1 MTVVY
6 KEADADPRFL
16 RDRRIAI
23 IGYGNLGR
31 SFALNLRDSGIPIIV
46 GNAPDKYAALAKNDG
61 FTVASIEQAAKD
73 ANLLLLLLP
82 DEVMPQIYLT
92 SIAPSL
98 KTGDSLVFA
107 SGYNVAFGFIE
118 PPSYVDASLIAPRQ
132 LGIAVRDGFVNG
144 LGFPCYVAV
153 AQDHSGQAWGY
164 VLALALAVGALRQGA
179 IEVSFNQEVEL
190 DLFMQQAVLPAIH
203 HSLLAAVDVLVAE
216 GYPPEVVLT
225 ELYLSSELGA
235 ILTRAAVTGWVQAL
249 RRMSAT
255 AQYGILS
262 RTVHFQEMKI
272 RRQMETI
279 LDDIRRGS
287 FAQEWSS
294 EFQDGYPRMQQIR
307 RRFENS
313 AMWRY
318 EKDVLAILRGLQI
331 SPDDDTPLDSD

>member
-6 KEADADPRFL
+6 HETDADPRFL

-31 SFALNLRDSGIPIIV
+31 SFALNLRDSGLTVAV
-46 GNAPDKYAALAKNDG
+46 GNYADKYATLAHNDG
-61 FTVASIEQAAKD
+61 FSVTSIQQAAKD
-73 ANLLLLLLP
+73 ANLIVLLLP
-82 DEVMPQIYLT
+82 DEVVPQIYL
-92 SIAPSL
+92 SEIAPHL
-98 KTGDSLVFA
+98 RTGDMLVFA
-107 SGYNVAFGFIE
+107 SGYSVAYGFIE
-118 PPSYVDASLIAPRQ
+118 PPSYVDAGLIAPRH
-132 LGIAVRDGFVNG
+132 LGITVRDGFVSG

-153 AQDHSGQAWGY
+153 AQDYSGQAWGIL
-164 VLALALAVGALRQGA
+164 LALSQSIGALRQGA

-190 DLFMQQAVLPAIH
+190 DLFMQQAVVPAIH
-203 HSLLAAVDVLVAE
+203 HTLLAAVDVLVSE

-225 ELYLSSELGA
+225 ELYLSGELGA
-235 ILTRAAVTGWVQAL
+235 ILTRAAVTGWSRAL
-249 RRMSAT
+249 RRMSPT

-262 RTVHFQEMKI
+262 RTVNFQEMKM

-294 EFQDGYPRMQQIR
+294 EFRDGYPRMQQTR

-318 EKDVLAILRGLQI
+318 EKEVLEILRGQPPL
-331 SPDDDTPLDSD
+331 DDDSLPLDE

>member
-6 KEADADPRFL
+6 HETDADPRFL

-31 SFALNLRDSGIPIIV
+31 SFALNLRDSGLAVTV
-46 GNAPDKYAALAKNDG
+46 GNHPDKYATFAKNDG
-61 FTVASIEQAAKD
+61 FTVTSIEQAAKD
-73 ANLLLLLLP
+73 ANLIFLLLP
-82 DEVMPQIYLT
+82 DEVMPQIYLS

-98 KTGDSLVFA
+98 RTGDMLMFA
-107 SGYNVAFGFIE
+107 SGYSVAYGFIE
-118 PPSYVDASLIAPRQ
+118 PPSYVDAGLIAPRH
-132 LGIAVRDGFVNG
+132 LGITVRDGFVGG

-164 VLALALAVGALRQGA
+164 LLALALAVGALRQGA
-179 IEVSFNQEVEL
+179 IEVSFNQEVEI

-225 ELYLSSELGA
+225 ELYLSGELGA
-235 ILTRAAVTGWVQAL
+235 ILTRASVTGWARAL
-249 RRMSAT
+249 RRMSPT

-262 RTVHFQEMKI
+262 RTVSFQEMKM
-272 RRQMETI
+272 RRQMESI
-279 LDDIRRGS
+279 LDDIRRGN

-294 EFQDGYPRMQQIR
+294 EFQDGYPRMQQTR
-307 RRFENS
+307 RRFEGS

-318 EKDVLAILRGLQI
+318 EKEVLEILRGLHM
-331 SPDDDTPLDSD
+331 SDEDTPLPDE